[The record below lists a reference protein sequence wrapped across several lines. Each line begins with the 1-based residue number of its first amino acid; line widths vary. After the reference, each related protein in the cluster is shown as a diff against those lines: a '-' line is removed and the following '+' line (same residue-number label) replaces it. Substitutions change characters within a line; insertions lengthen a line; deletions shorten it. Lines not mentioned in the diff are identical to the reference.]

1 MHDDDRPVP
10 AFHSCPGPDRPA
22 IARRRQRQEEAAIAA
37 ALARQEGMFD
47 GLLAELRAADPRE
60 EPCTAGTAP
69 ADDRIALRRAA

>member
-1 MHDDDRPVP
+1 
-10 AFHSCPGPDRPA
+10 
-22 IARRRQRQEEAAIAA
+22 
-37 ALARQEGMFD
+37 MFD

>member
-1 MHDDDRPVP
+1 MTIDLFLRSIPVLAP
-10 AFHSCPGPDRPA
+10 IGRA